1 MHRKKRGL
9 RVAVARNEEGF
20 GDEDEEKAR
29 DENDREPR
37 AAMKFYI
44 KERDWIWIW
53 NSKSQLILRFE
64 NCTGSE

>member
-1 MHRKKRGL
+1 MHRKNRGL

-20 GDEDEEKAR
+20 GDEDEEEAR